1 MTDIP
6 DIRKAALSDLESVAP
21 LFDLYRQFYGRAAD
35 PIGSAGFIK
44 ARLTQGDSVILLA
57 EMDGRAAGFTQLF
70 PSFTSVAMAPIYV
83 LNDLYVAAEA
93 RGSKVGKALIDA
105 AAGFAREKGAVRLSL
120 STQKT
125 NERAQHVYEAG
136 GWQREADFYT
146 YNLKLVD

>member
-35 PIGSAGFIK
+35 PEGSAGFIK
-44 ARLTQGDSVILLA
+44 ARLTRGDSVILLA
-57 EMDGRAAGFTQLF
+57 GINGRAAGFTQLF
-70 PSFTSVAMAPIYV
+70 PSFTSVGMAPIYV
-83 LNDLYVAAEA
+83 LNDLYVAAQA
-93 RGSKVGKALIDA
+93 RGNKVGKALIDA
-105 AAGFAREKGAVRLSL
+105 AAEHARGQGAVRLTL
-120 STQKT
+120 STQTT
-125 NERAQHVYEAG
+125 NIRAQHVYEAG

>member
-1 MTDIP
+1 MTDVP
-6 DIRKAALSDLESVAP
+6 DIRRAALSDLESVAP

-35 PIGSAGFIK
+35 PSGSAGFIK

-70 PSFTSVAMAPIYV
+70 PSFTSVGMAPIYV
-83 LNDLYVAAEA
+83 LNDLYVAVAA

-105 AAGFAREKGAVRLSL
+105 AADFARGQGAVRLTL
-120 STQKT
+120 STQTT
-125 NERAQHVYEAG
+125 NIRAQHVYEAG

>member
-1 MTDIP
+1 MTDKP

-35 PIGSAGFIK
+35 PAGSAGFIK
-44 ARLTQGDSVILLA
+44 ARLTRGDSVILLA
-57 EMDGRAAGFTQLF
+57 EWQGRAAGFTQLF
-70 PSFTSVAMAPIYV
+70 PSFTSVGMAPIYI
-83 LNDLYVAAEA
+83 LNDLYVAGEA

-105 AAGFAREKGAVRLSL
+105 AAEHARRQGAVRLTL
-120 STQKT
+120 STQTT
-125 NERAQHVYEAG
+125 NIRAQHVYETG